1 MYNSNFHKNFQE
13 KQSTLF
19 PESDDSDEILIKND
33 KDWNLYE
40 KLEKEIDAF
49 GFYLSDHPTK
59 IYKKILSSSEI
70 FDLDFFNY
78 NNKDKGLATTKKFI
92 VTINSINERITKIG
106 KKFCF
111 FNISDDSC
119 NLDVI
124 CFSEVL
130 DNIDFELKVGD
141 MYFFKISQ
149 QLMRDTLRLVVSD
162 IKKINKM
169 ENNNLNIQCFFD
181 SNKLDLEKFE
191 QLIKSSVNGRNKIS
205 FFLIHNN
212 KKIKIRSLENFNVDL
227 NFMDK
232 INSIEGIIDVQA
244 I

>member
-1 MYNSNFHKNFQE
+1 MLVKHC
-13 KQSTLF
+13 
-19 PESDDSDEILIKND
+19 
-33 KDWNLYE
+33 KDWNLNK

-49 GFYLSDHPTK
+49 GFYLSEHPTK
-59 IYKKILSSSEI
+59 IYKKILSNCEI
-70 FDLDFFNY
+70 FDLDFLNISNKE
-78 NNKDKGLATTKKFI
+78 NNSANTKKFVVI
-92 VTINSINERITKIG
+92 INSINERMTKMG

-130 DNIDFELKVGD
+130 QNLDFELKIGD
-141 MYFFKISQ
+141 MYFFKIAQ
-149 QLMRDTLRLVVSD
+149 QLMRDTLRLVVID
-162 IKKINKM
+162 IKKTNKI
-169 ENNNLNIQCFFD
+169 ENNSFKYNVFFD
-181 SNKLDLEKFE
+181 SSKLDLIKFE
-191 QLIKSSVNGRNKIS
+191 NLLKNSVNGKNKIS

-232 INSIEGIIDVQA
+232 INSINGIIDVQQ
-244 I
+244 IN